1 MHFSINNILE
11 KNCNGWQLIILNI
24 LSTATFPFKGYLRNN
39 KKKIQQLYCHDNG
52 KKARV
57 VPDVIL
63 RKN

>member
-1 MHFSINNILE
+1 MHYSINNILE

-24 LSTATFPFKGYLRNN
+24 SSTATFPFKGCLKNQ
-39 KKKIQQLYCHDNG
+39 KLQQCYCHDNW